1 MEKNWKLME
10 RGVNG
15 DNYYIMAAA
24 SNDEEF
30 TSRLQDGDRLY
41 VVDQGKTLVWFDGDT
56 FEDTDGSEEPAAASS
71 SSSDSGSDHENEPAT
86 DDPSPLPGDE
96 THPENPSVN

>member
-1 MEKNWKLME
+1 MKDWKLME

-41 VVDQGKTLVWFDGDT
+41 VVDEGKTLVWFNGET
-56 FEDTDGSEEPAAASS
+56 YEDTDGSEEPAAASS
-71 SSSDSGSDHENEPAT
+71 SSSNSGSNHEN
-86 DDPSPLPGDE
+86 DPVGDEVDPLPGDE
-96 THPENPSVN
+96 TQPENPSVN

>member
-1 MEKNWKLME
+1 MKDWKLME

-24 SNDEEF
+24 LDDEEF
-30 TSRLQDGDRLY
+30 TSRLEDGDRLY

-56 FEDTDGSEEPAAASS
+56 FEDTDSSEASAASS
-71 SSSDSGSDHENEPAT
+71 SSSSSNHTNEPAG
-86 DDPSPLPGDE
+86 DEIDPLPGDE
-96 THPENPSVN
+96 TQPENPAVG

>member
-1 MEKNWKLME
+1 MKDWKLME

-56 FEDTDGSEEPAAASS
+56 FEDTDGSEESAASS
-71 SSSDSGSDHENEPAT
+71 SSSNHELADPEPVQEEEQQN
-86 DDPSPLPGDE
+86 PSPSDE
-96 THPENPSVN
+96 THPVNPSGN